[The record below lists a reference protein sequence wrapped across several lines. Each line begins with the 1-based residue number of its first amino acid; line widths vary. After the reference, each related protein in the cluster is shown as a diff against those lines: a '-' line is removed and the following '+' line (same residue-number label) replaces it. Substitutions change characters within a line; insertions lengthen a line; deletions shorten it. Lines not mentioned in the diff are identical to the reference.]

1 MLLFVLLYVLL
12 FVLLCL
18 VFGCLKIVES
28 FSSLKKKVLANV
40 LKSFMGESVQANVM
54 ESNRSESP
62 FAKYWSRSGVKM

>member
-1 MLLFVLLYVLL
+1 MFSIW
-12 FVLLCL
+12 
-18 VFGCLKIVES
+18 VFKDRGIVQQ
-28 FSSLKKKVLANV
+28 FKKTKVLANV